1 MKIKTIGQLNTF
13 EYITNDNCYLVSAVI
28 LNDNKINKIPK
39 IIFELNNLENL
50 CLDQNLITEI
60 PDSIGKL
67 INLKSLSLTNN
78 FIVHM
83 PDTISNLTNLKFL
96 SLHNNLITGIPDSIG
111 NLTKLEKLHLGYN
124 KIKYLPKTFA
134 NLILCEISL
143 DNNKL
148 CGLPI
153 ELANKHIK
161 LLLSESSYENIEDL
175 DEDCELLI
183 IDYLKS
189 PLLNLP
195 MNLQIIKLHNPI
207 IDLDKIKIPFGC
219 RLYVDGIIID

>member
-1 MKIKTIGQLNTF
+1 MKIKRIRELNTF
-13 EYITNDNCYLVSAVI
+13 EYVEVDNYNSVLDVI

-60 PDSIGKL
+60 PNSIGKL
-67 INLKSLSLTNN
+67 I
-78 FIVHM
+78 
-83 PDTISNLTNLKFL
+83 NLKFL
-96 SLHNNLITGIPDSIG
+96 SLHNNLITDIPDSIG
-111 NLTKLEKLHLGYN
+111 NLTKLEKIHLGYN

-161 LLLSESSYENIEDL
+161 LLLSESSYENIDNL
-175 DEDCELLI
+175 DENCNLLI

-195 MNLQIIKLHNPI
+195 MNLQVLKLYNPI
-207 IDLDKIKIPFGC
+207 IDLNKIKIPFGC
-219 RLYVDGIIID
+219 RLYVNGLYVS